1 MVTSKKVGQHCHKL
15 FLLQFFSLGDGSVS
29 GKNVNLGGKVLLEK
43 SKMLLFLL
51 LKVPFAKIVK

>member
-1 MVTSKKVGQHCHKL
+1 MVTSKKVEGNTAIIIL
-15 FLLQFFSLGDGSVS
+15 VAVFSPGRWGVS